1 MLNEVVPVGS
11 PDNLN
16 DIPAG
21 ATEDRF
27 QFLDDLSIPAYRTV
41 QPLKVAVDDE
51 DQIVELFAR
60 CQCDRAERF
69 GFVHFAVAQ
78 ECPDF
83 PPGGLLQPAIL
94 EILDEPCVIDRLDR
108 TQSHRHRGKLP
119 EIGHQP
125 RMRIGRQSSTWLQLA
140 TEVLQLLLGYTA
152 LEIRAGINSRGGM
165 ALKINNVAVTVFGL
179 GAEEVIEGDFGER
192 GGGGE
197 GRNMSTDTFLDL
209 IGADDHSQRV
219 PANQAL
225 NTPFHFLT
233 AGKRSLVLRRNG
245 VLVRRSRCKR

>member
-27 QFLDDLSIPAYRTV
+27 QFLDDFAVPAYRAV
-41 QPLKVAVDDE
+41 KPLQVAVDDE
-51 DQIVELFAR
+51 DQVVELFTGR
-60 CQCDRAERF
+60 ESDGAERF
-69 GFVHFAVAQ
+69 GFFLFAVAQ
-78 ECPDF
+78 EAPDF
-83 PPGGLLQPAIL
+83 PADRLLQPAIF

-108 TQSHRHRGKLP
+108 AQSHRHRGKLP

-179 GAEEVIEGDFGER
+179 GAEEVIEGDFVQR

-197 GRNMSTDTFLDL
+197 GRNMSADTFLDL
-209 IGADDHSQRV
+209 IGAHDHGQGV
-219 PANQAL
+219 PADKAL